1 MHCSVCHVTG
11 YQTIITA
18 YRHKNS
24 VEFFAIGPVQ
34 PLPPQVTSA
43 LSKEIILMQIFGIGK
58 NNNGLSSP
66 QVAINDMVT
75 QPLV

>member
-1 MHCSVCHVTG
+1 MHCSVCHVTRD
-11 YQTIITA
+11 QTIITA

-43 LSKEIILMQIFGIGK
+43 LSKEVILMQIFGVSE
-58 NNNGLSSP
+58 NNNGLSSL
-66 QVAINDMVT
+66 QVTINDMVT